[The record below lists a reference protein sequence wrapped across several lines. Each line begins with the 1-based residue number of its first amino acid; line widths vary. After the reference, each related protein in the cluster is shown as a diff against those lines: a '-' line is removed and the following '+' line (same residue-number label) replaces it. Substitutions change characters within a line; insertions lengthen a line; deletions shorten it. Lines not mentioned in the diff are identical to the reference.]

1 MRRHLLKTRRQTAR
15 TKPPARLQTRGIIM
29 KHAIALAI
37 ALSTAATAAWADRLD
52 DIKKAGVL
60 RVAAFDSN
68 PPFGFLDAK
77 TRQISGLDVDVAQ
90 HIAKKLGVKLSL
102 IPTNPANRVPL
113 LVSGKADLVAAN
125 FTVTD
130 ERKKQVAFSLPYF
143 ASGQQFIARKGS
155 LQKPEQL
162 AGLRVGVDKGTTQ
175 EVNLRDKYPKTTV
188 VAYDDTPLAFT
199 ALRNGNVQAI
209 SQDGSKLAALLAN
222 APDKAKFELA
232 PFTLTR
238 EYQAIGLPKGEAR
251 LLKAVNDSLLEL
263 EKSGQAAKIYN
274 QWFGPATKAPLPRDF
289 KIGEAS

>member
-1 MRRHLLKTRRQTAR
+1 MKTPSLLLALTLLGTA
-15 TKPPARLQTRGIIM
+15 G
-29 KHAIALAI
+29 HAL
-37 ALSTAATAAWADRLD
+37 ADRLD

-77 TRQISGLDVDVAQ
+77 THQISGLDVEVAQ
-90 HIAKKLGVKLSL
+90 AIAKKLQVKLEL
-102 IPTNPANRVPL
+102 VPTNPANRIPL
-113 LVSGKADLVAAN
+113 LVAGKADLVAAN
-125 FTVTD
+125 FTVTE
-130 ERKKQVAFSLPYF
+130 ERKKQVDFSLPYF

-155 LQKPEQL
+155 LSKPEQL

-175 EVNLRDKYPKTTV
+175 EIYLREKYSKTTV

-222 APDKAKFELA
+222 APDKAKYELA

-251 LLKAVNDSLLEL
+251 LTKVVNDTLLEL
-263 EKSGQAAKIYN
+263 EKSGQARKIYDR
-274 QWFGPATKAPLPRDF
+274 WFGPSTKAPLPRDF
-289 KIGEAS
+289 KIGDAS